1 MSQGTSKCHYYKSV
15 AKTGDVYSPK
25 TCKGFWGAATMA
37 FTGCSM
43 TKTLLS
49 KGSQSQAQSKACAI
63 EGGVSAA
70 QINNVYTTST
80 TDSNTTFHDLTNIY
94 SKFTTAVSSS
104 DQVETNLNFTE
115 SQSISITNNMD
126 ITLDLTT
133 TVGSITDTTFTLSG
147 MDITNNFAYGFTTGP
162 DTLGTRTIQDTQQS
176 STSSSNQGTSL
187 MSNVGYT
194 SKVTSKASNWTK
206 AVNVMKDS
214 LGPYFPAVLVLIF
227 LLVGGLVWL
236 WIAKCNNKTLCR
248 QLGFWPCSAANERYF
263 TNMPKGERY
272 KKIKE
277 QLLTCST
284 MKMTKEEKP
293 MLLKNLKWAFGG
305 PDNKNDYSEKVR
317 EEAKEFLGGI
327 IGEQDS
333 FNIRYVDEDG
343 KRTISG
349 FPLTDYEDALGI
361 EVEGK

>member
-1 MSQGTSKCHYYKSV
+1 
-15 AKTGDVYSPK
+15 
-25 TCKGFWGAATMA
+25 
-37 FTGCSM
+37 
-43 TKTLLS
+43 
-49 KGSQSQAQSKACAI
+49 
-63 EGGVSAA
+63 
-70 QINNVYTTST
+70 
-80 TDSNTTFHDLTNIY
+80 
-94 SKFTTAVSSS
+94 
-104 DQVETNLNFTE
+104 
-115 SQSISITNNMD
+115 
-126 ITLDLTT
+126 
-133 TVGSITDTTFTLSG
+133 
-147 MDITNNFAYGFTTGP
+147 
-162 DTLGTRTIQDTQQS
+162 
-176 STSSSNQGTSL
+176 